1 MSQRLVGPRAFDLER
16 MIAIFHSITN
26 YEVKQTVDIQMQV
39 PTPPSRDGAD
49 EIATLGTLKLILRAN
64 RGDPLTG
71 GGRWKV
77 NVAEEE
83 VRRIAGSVG
92 FSLNDHMVD

>member
-1 MSQRLVGPRAFDLER
+1 MRSNRRWIYKCRYLVFQ
-16 MIAIFHSITN
+16 IW
-26 YEVKQTVDIQMQV
+26 
-39 PTPPSRDGAD
+39 AD
-49 EIATLGTLKLILRAN
+49 EVATLGTLKLILRAN

>member
-1 MSQRLVGPRAFDLER
+1 MRSSKRWIYRCRYLL
-16 MIAIFHSITN
+16 IFQI
-26 YEVKQTVDIQMQV
+26 
-39 PTPPSRDGAD
+39 RAD

-64 RGDPLTG
+64 RGDPLMG

-77 NVAEEE
+77 KVAEEE

>member
-1 MSQRLVGPRAFDLER
+1 MSQRLIGPRVFDLER

-26 YEVKQTVDIQMQV
+26 YEVKQTVDIHTQV
-39 PTPPSRDGAD
+39 SNLRIKFN

-64 RGDPLTG
+64 RGDPLMS

-77 NVAEEE
+77 NVSEEE

-92 FSLNDHMVD
+92 FSLNDHLVD

>member
-1 MSQRLVGPRAFDLER
+1 MSQRLIGPRAFDLER

-26 YEVKQTVDIQMQV
+26 FEVKQTVDIQRQV
-39 PTPPSRDGAD
+39 HPRSKISAD

-64 RGDPLTG
+64 RGEPLAG

>member
-1 MSQRLVGPRAFDLER
+1 MRSSKRWIYRCRYLL
-16 MIAIFHSITN
+16 IFQI
-26 YEVKQTVDIQMQV
+26 
-39 PTPPSRDGAD
+39 RAD

-64 RGDPLTG
+64 RGDPLMG